1 MTILSGAVT
10 LAQTRQFGATIKLHA
25 NYGTVKRTR
34 DINDTQ
40 IGNKLYWHDLRVGE
54 WLSEY

>member
-40 IGNKLYWHDLRVGE
+40 IGNKLY
-54 WLSEY
+54 